1 MQTYGHELADAHS
14 WCKKYKE
21 TRRDADLQQAWDLY
35 YHIFRRINKY
45 LPTVTTLD
53 LRNVSHILARE
64 RDLEL
69 AVPGTYIAGAPI
81 VHIARFA
88 SKLAVRVTPSLPHVL
103 LIVHAMTHTLEP
115 YSTALVAL
123 CLLFAFRAV
132 HLLRVALHAPAPCRS
147 STASNAPAS

>member
-1 MQTYGHELADAHS
+1 MQTYGHELADAHG
-14 WCKKYKE
+14 WCKKFKE

-53 LRNVSHILARE
+53 LRNVSHILAGE

-69 AVPGTYIAGAPI
+69 AVPGTYIAGAPV

-88 SKLAVRVTPSLPHVL
+88 SKLAVR
-103 LIVHAMTHTLEP
+103 AAP
-115 YSTALVAL
+115 YSCFPCCARFMLS
-123 CLLFAFRAV
+123 
-132 HLLRVALHAPAPCRS
+132 LRLMQPWCDGVFRS
-147 STASNAPAS
+147 SGLLSSSLGVLHCACHA